1 VTCRRLLA
9 AALLVG
15 LTVGACL
22 PSTVDPASPS
32 PSATATPLPTAA
44 PSPSASPSA
53 APLADGLVR
62 VDIPSAGIRLPVPVG
77 WELVDEAA
85 LADEAVRAD
94 VVARYPGMGAFLEA
108 AGKLGDRAVPALL
121 AVDPAAAGADIALTP
136 TVAVLV
142 AQPTVRGPVLDFVAG
157 FIADG
162 LAETFG
168 SGKPAQQRVAT
179 PVGEAVRM
187 TFELPADGDRALAAT
202 AWVIGAEQATVL
214 VAVIGPADEAPAADP
229 DQLIDGAEPL
239 PAP

>member
-1 VTCRRLLA
+1 MTLRRVLA

-15 LTVGACL
+15 LTAGACL
-22 PSTVDPASPS
+22 PSTVERASPS
-32 PSATATPLPTAA
+32 PSAPATPLSTAT

-53 APLADGLVR
+53 APLADGLVL
-62 VDIPSAGIRLPVPVG
+62 VDIPSAGIRLPVPAD
-77 WELVDEAA
+77 WELVEEAA
-85 LADEAVRAD
+85 LADATVQAD

-121 AVDPAAAGADIALTP
+121 AVDPAAADADIALTP

-142 AQPTVRGPVLDFVAG
+142 AQPPVGGPVLDFVAG

-168 SGKPAQQRVAT
+168 SGDPVQARVET
-179 PVGEAVRM
+179 PVGEAIRM

-202 AWVIGAEQATVL
+202 AWVIGAEAATVL

-229 DQLIDGAEPL
+229 DLLIDGAEPL